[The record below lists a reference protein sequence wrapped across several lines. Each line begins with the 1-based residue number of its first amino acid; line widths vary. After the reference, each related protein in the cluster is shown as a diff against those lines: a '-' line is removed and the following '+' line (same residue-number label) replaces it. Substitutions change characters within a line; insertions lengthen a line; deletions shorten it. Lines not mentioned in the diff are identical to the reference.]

1 MYFKKPFPNSHI
13 LFSLLFFSPV
23 LLLHDD
29 HTALILC
36 FEKNKIH
43 YKMLIHQAG
52 VWIKNKWIP
61 PLLTGVRHR
70 FHETW
75 IKHYIPEKILLSWVE
90 NDCLIWRGGQ
100 ENGKAWTDKHTP
112 FTDAKKR
119 RTPLT
124 NMPQLWC
131 TEVASCLKAVRWTW
145 QRPWILVFAENQAA
159 DRGTGCMLWQLS
171 QHQNFHP
178 HELIT
183 SRIPII

>member
-1 MYFKKPFPNSHI
+1 
-13 LFSLLFFSPV
+13 
-23 LLLHDD
+23 
-29 HTALILC
+29 
-36 FEKNKIH
+36 
-43 YKMLIHQAG
+43 MLIHQAG

-90 NDCLIWRGGQ
+90 NDCSIWRGGQ

-171 QHQNFHP
+171 QHQNLSSPSIHMNSSPLEFLSFNFTCP
-178 HELIT
+178 ANPKKTTKNCLQSIVENLAI
-183 SRIPII
+183 SLYILARPGLF